1 MALSLVAAAS
11 VVLFAGRLTSLD
23 AFAVS
28 NVDKLKSEIIETK
41 RRLTKLYTQSN
52 LYTQIA
58 SARSGGDTKE
68 IERLERS
75 LAFVRDDTA
84 PPDLTSIRAMI
95 ESEVDQLSKQNELLL
110 QAWNKE
116 LSSEHG
122 YNDWRYIT
130 ATATRVGVVLI
141 IVYLVQIM
149 MGLYGYNTRL
159 IAYYNSRRDLLALW
173 DGSIKS
179 LKPLDEIMATYRVDF
194 GKEPKH
200 PLEIC
205 LKR

>member
-1 MALSLVAAAS
+1 
-11 VVLFAGRLTSLD
+11 
-23 AFAVS
+23 VS
-28 NVDKLKSEIIETK
+28 RIIFTGN
-41 RRLTKLYTQSN
+41 YC
-52 LYTQIA
+52 A
-58 SARSGGDTKE
+58 SATPLPNERRGAGVRGRPQDRGAAGSAAESDSSPDRRTMPTRPLGRGGRNVPASPDENTT
-68 IERLERS
+68 LTERS

-130 ATATRVGVVLI
+130 ATAITRVCVVLI

-149 MGLYGYNTRL
+149 MRLYRYNTRL

-179 LKPLDEIMATYRVDF
+179 LKPLDEIMA
-194 GKEPKH
+194 
-200 PLEIC
+200 LE
-205 LKR
+205 